1 MTANPSTPAAN
12 PASGPMPSNSWQG
25 GASTRPSTMS
35 QVNPLNLDQ
44 ILQDFTKLPEGVRR
58 FYAKALDNAGYS
70 VGKVTGKPN
79 PRLIEVYLK
88 AQGDFDTFRRVSGQS
103 NLQFTDWL
111 ASIDVSGETDGTGR
125 PSVQK
130 TLTIST
136 PETAATLIQKVMQD
150 LVGRGPTDEEL
161 KKYTSRLVAE
171 QKANPTVTRYST
183 SGGVQTATTTPG
195 LDEQQFLI
203 EQISGTDEAKASK
216 VFSFYDVFKQ
226 AIGVS

>member
-1 MTANPSTPAAN
+1 MTANPSAIPSNAWTGGTSGTPA
-12 PASGPMPSNSWQG
+12 
-25 GASTRPSTMS
+25 TVS
-35 QVNPLNLDQ
+35 QTNPLNPDQ
-44 ILQDFTKLPEGVRR
+44 ILADFTKLSDGARR

-70 VGKVTGKPN
+70 IGKVTGKPT
-79 PRLIEVYLK
+79 PRLIEAYLK
-88 AQGDFDTFRRVSGQS
+88 AQVDFDTFRRVSGQS
-103 NLQFTDWL
+103 NLQFTDWIT
-111 ASIDVSGETDGTGR
+111 SIDVSGEAGGTGR

-150 LVGRGPTDEEL
+150 LVGRGPTKDEL
-161 KKYTSRLVAE
+161 DKYTSSLIAA
-171 QKANPTVTRYST
+171 QKANPTVTQYST
-183 SGGVQTATTTPG
+183 SGDVQTVTTTPG